1 MANQGTRKSLINDPN
16 KITEHGI
23 VENYKLKV
31 MKSINKFEWF
41 AKYGSLFIAMMI
53 LFSVIFA
60 GEVHSQTDFRI
71 KAGCDLCLNGTELLN
86 YMLSDRELTGEL
98 QLDRCKLLNDIVV
111 QVDVGLVSFG
121 TKQRNL
127 NQDLLRILSNV
138 STACKII
145 GGSEDA
151 QTKTDADKGNILTPI
166 TGATRSIW
174 DDFSIRFANVGA
186 RRYIVSPDYYV
197 NPYFQAFGGD
207 ELGLPFAYGPGV
219 GMTAA
224 FGTPYSGPMET
235 DFVKGGLHLLIFDFS
250 VTSRIKEFVLKYSSN
265 RVIEDTRNTWIGNW
279 NNLYTPHLGFE
290 VSGELP
296 FLRLSYFSTIDTL
309 DETDPPV
316 IVRNEVTGEPM
327 KNNIVRGEYFG
338 FELRTPNII
347 VCNSSRAKFYF
358 AKKFG
363 EYHLGYS
370 GREMKIDNF
379 IFDFRLNAT
388 FPGKRDFQLL
398 AEMYFD
404 SQWAGF
410 ANKALGIGPSI
421 RLGKTPSDNFGVI
434 TAFLNMR
441 IKIGDFFDPELY

>member
-1 MANQGTRKSLINDPN
+1 MKYIREFACIVKSGFLLPVILI
-16 KITEHGI
+16 
-23 VENYKLKV
+23 
-31 MKSINKFEWF
+31 
-41 AKYGSLFIAMMI
+41 
-53 LFSVIFA
+53 SVSFLMSGNA
-60 GEVHSQTDFRI
+60 FSQTDFKIR
-71 KAGCDLCLNGTELLN
+71 AGCDLCLNGKELLD
-86 YMLSDRELTGEL
+86 YMKNDRELNGEL
-98 QLDRCKLLNDIVV
+98 QIDQCKLLSDIVV

-121 TKQRNL
+121 SKQRNL
-127 NQDLLRILSNV
+127 NQDLLRILNNV
-138 STACKII
+138 TGGCKII
-145 GGSEDA
+145 GGEES
-151 QTKTDADKGNILTPI
+151 QTKTGVDKGNILTPI
-166 TGATRSIW
+166 TGATKSIW

-207 ELGLPFAYGPGV
+207 ELGIPFAYKAGV

-235 DFVKGGLHLLIFDFS
+235 DFVKGGIHLLIFDFS
-250 VTSRIKEFVLKYSSN
+250 VTSRIKEFVLKYSAN
-265 RVIEDTRNTWIGNW
+265 NKIEDTRNTWIGNW

-290 VSGELP
+290 VSAELP

-316 IVRNEVTGEPM
+316 IVRNEVTGDPM

-338 FELRTPNII
+338 FEVRTPNII
-347 VCNSSRAKFYF
+347 VFNSTRAKFYF

-363 EYHLGYS
+363 EYHLGYA
-370 GREMKIDNF
+370 GREMKIENF
-379 IFDFRLNAT
+379 IFDFRINAT

-398 AEMYFD
+398 TELYFD

-410 ANKALGIGPSI
+410 ANKAVGIGPSI
-421 RLGKTPSDNFGVI
+421 RFGKTPSDNFGVI

>member
-1 MANQGTRKSLINDPN
+1 MIISSKNFLR
-16 KITEHGI
+16 
-23 VENYKLKV
+23 
-31 MKSINKFEWF
+31 F
-41 AKYGSLFIAMMI
+41 AGFFLGAMMM
-53 LFSVIFA
+53 LHSVNAFSQSDYVI
-60 GEVHSQTDFRI
+60 
-71 KAGCDLCLNGTELLN
+71 KNGCDLCKNGSQLRDYLISERYSAILRA
-86 YMLSDRELTGEL
+86 DRCITIEDITVLESQNIVLFGQQQATLDENLKRILRSVTGCRSALTQPEDETGE
-98 QLDRCKLLNDIVV
+98 
-111 QVDVGLVSFG
+111 
-121 TKQRNL
+121 
-127 NQDLLRILSNV
+127 
-138 STACKII
+138 KIQ
-145 GGSEDA
+145 E
-151 QTKTDADKGNILTPI
+151 GNIFTPI
-166 TGATRSIW
+166 TGATKSIW
-174 DDFSIRFANVGA
+174 EDFSIRFANTGA

-207 ELGLPFAYGPGV
+207 ELGIPFAYKAGV
-219 GMTAA
+219 GMTAS

-290 VSGELP
+290 VSAELP

-338 FELRTPNII
+338 FELRTPNLITF
-347 VCNSSRAKFYF
+347 NSTRSKFYF

-363 EYHLGYS
+363 EYHLGFA
-370 GREMKIDNF
+370 GREMKIENF
-379 IFDFRLNAT
+379 IFDFRINAT

-398 AEMYFD
+398 TELYFD

-410 ANKALGIGPSI
+410 ANKAVGIGPSL
-421 RLGKTPSDNFGVI
+421 RFGTTPSDNFGVI

-441 IKIGDFFDPELY
+441 IKIGDFFDPDLY

>member
-1 MANQGTRKSLINDPN
+1 MTVLAFFMLIVVCLTDQCYSQDRYIIKS
-16 KITEHGI
+16 
-23 VENYKLKV
+23 
-31 MKSINKFEWF
+31 
-41 AKYGSLFIAMMI
+41 
-53 LFSVIFA
+53 
-60 GEVHSQTDFRI
+60 
-71 KAGCDLCLNGTELLN
+71 GCDLEKSGPQLLN
-86 YMLSDRELTGEL
+86 YLNASGYVLVLQSDRKTTAVDILVTSVSVFWGDIEETLT
-98 QLDRCKLLNDIVV
+98 D
-111 QVDVGLVSFG
+111 S
-121 TKQRNL
+121 
-127 NQDLLRILSNV
+127 LR
-138 STACKII
+138 
-145 GGSEDA
+145 
-151 QTKTDADKGNILTPI
+151 NILKSVSSICIGRSLTEDNQEDDTLSKGSIITPI
-166 TGATRSIW
+166 SEPGKKIFN
-174 DDFSIRFANVGA
+174 DFTIRFADASVS
-186 RRYIVSPDYYV
+186 RYIVSPDYYV

-207 ELGLPFAYGPGV
+207 DLGLPFAYGPGV

-235 DFVKGGLHLLIFDFS
+235 DFVKGGIHLLIFDFS

-279 NNLYTPHLGFE
+279 NNLYSPHLGFE

-296 FLRLSYFSTIDTL
+296 FLKLSYFSTIDTL

-316 IVRNEVTGEPM
+316 LVRNEVTGEPM

-338 FELRTPNII
+338 FELRTPNLI
-347 VCNSSRAKFYF
+347 VANSTRAKFYF

-363 EYHLGYS
+363 EFHLGYV
-370 GREMKIDNF
+370 GREMKIGDF

-398 AEMYFD
+398 TELYFD

-410 ANKALGIGPSI
+410 ANKAVGIGPSI
-421 RLGKTPSDNFGVI
+421 RFGKTPSDNFGVI